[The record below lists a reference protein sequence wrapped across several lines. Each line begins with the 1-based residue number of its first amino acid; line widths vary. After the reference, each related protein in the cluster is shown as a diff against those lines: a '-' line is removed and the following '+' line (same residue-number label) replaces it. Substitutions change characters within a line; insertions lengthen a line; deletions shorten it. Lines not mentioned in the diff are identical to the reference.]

1 MKAYYT
7 IKEASEIAH
16 VKPHVIRYWES
27 EFKVLKP
34 KKTHGGRRRY
44 SVENLKL
51 LLLIKK
57 LLYEEGYR
65 IKGAKRKLTELRKS
79 SSAQIELPFQDARTD
94 RLLLEVKRELRAI
107 LSLLKE

>member
-65 IKGAKRKLTELRKS
+65 IKGARKKLNELRKS
-79 SSAQIELPFQDARTD
+79 SSAQIELPFQDVRND
-94 RLLLEVKRELRAI
+94 RLLLEVKRELKAI
-107 LSLLKE
+107 LRLLRE